1 MKSVNVLVTKFS
13 YKRNYIIFRDL
24 FRTVNY
30 KMPVSELTT

>member
-1 MKSVNVLVTKFS
+1 MKSNNVFVTKFP

-30 KMPVSELTT
+30 KMPVSGLAT